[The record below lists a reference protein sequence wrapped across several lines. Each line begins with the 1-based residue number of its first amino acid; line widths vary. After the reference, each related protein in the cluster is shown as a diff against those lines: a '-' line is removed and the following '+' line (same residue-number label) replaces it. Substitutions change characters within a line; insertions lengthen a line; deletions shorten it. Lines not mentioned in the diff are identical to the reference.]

1 MADNHYALAMYDIR
15 GKQDYIY
22 KSNKMKEIIGA
33 SYIIRDCFNDHLYP
47 AAKECSQK
55 GLFHYQSE
63 RNADFCRKRFEQH
76 LSEGYIGEVV
86 YDGGGN
92 FFVLYQDAKSY
103 REVNQRF
110 YKRVLE
116 GTYSLRVLTSYIEGV
131 DFDHYADDQSKL
143 YACHRK
149 REQRETLMSPVN
161 ALPVVQVD
169 YRSFLP
175 LADQHEVAAGQKQK
189 VSYES
194 KRKYEKY
201 ECVMAAN
208 SKDRVVEGERIL
220 DKLVTKKGEE
230 SLLAVIYI
238 DGNNMGAQVER
249 CLEETDS
256 CYEASIKALRSF
268 SEGIQK
274 HYIDDRIQEV
284 DRLLKERSK
293 HGRRF
298 IVYAG
303 DEITFI
309 CNARDAYDVA
319 TEYLR
324 KLSESGGQDA
334 LRSSC
339 AGIAVFHSHVPF
351 ADAYRIAEECCE
363 SGKKLMKE
371 EQISHAS
378 LLDYHYC
385 QGAIGT
391 SLEDIRC
398 QEETSAVSRPW
409 FMQHEVCEKDSK
421 GLVRG
426 QYVTKELV
434 SEMKAQLQNVG
445 RSNIKTLLFS
455 AKKSMADFRMETE
468 RIKAHQK
475 EKDIDFSL
483 GGKLDETQQRNLIY
497 DMMVVY
503 DLWFRS
509 GE

>member
-1 MADNHYALAMYDIR
+1 MADNNYVLAMYDIR
-15 GKQDYIY
+15 GKQEYIY

-33 SYIIRDCFNDHLYP
+33 SYIIRDCFKDHLYP
-47 AAKECSQK
+47 AAKECSK
-55 GLFHYQSE
+55 EGLFDYQGECDAAFSRGNFE
-63 RNADFCRKRFEQH
+63 RH
-76 LSEGYIGEVV
+76 LSKGYIGEVV

-92 FFVLYQDAKSY
+92 FFVLYQNAESY
-103 REVNQRF
+103 RRVNQRF

-131 DFDHYADDQSKL
+131 NFDHYTEDRKKL

-149 REQRETLMSPVN
+149 REQRETLMPPVN
-161 ALPVVQVD
+161 ALPIVQVD

-175 LADQHEVAAGQKQK
+175 LADQHEVAAGQKRK

-201 ECVMAAN
+201 ERIMAAD
-208 SKDRVVEGERIL
+208 SKDRIVEGERLL

-249 CLEETDS
+249 CLEGTAS

-268 SEGIQK
+268 SEEIQR
-274 HYIDDRIQEV
+274 HYIDDRIEDV
-284 DRLLKERSK
+284 DKRLKERSK

-319 TEYLR
+319 AEYLE
-324 KLSESGGQDA
+324 KLSESGGQGTS
-334 LRSSC
+334 RSSC
-339 AGIAVFHSHVPF
+339 AGIAIFHSHMPF

-363 SGKKLMKE
+363 SGKKLMKK
-371 EQISHAS
+371 EQIADAS
-378 LLDYHYC
+378 LLDFHYC

-391 SLEDIRC
+391 SLEDIRRR
-398 QEETSAVSRPW
+398 EETEDVSRPW
-409 FMQHEVCEKDSK
+409 FMQHEACEKDIN
-421 GLVRG
+421 GLVQGR
-426 QYVTKELV
+426 YVTKELV
-434 SEMKAQLQNVG
+434 SEMKAQLQKAG

-455 AKKSMADFRMETE
+455 AKKGMADFRMETE
-468 RIKAHQK
+468 RIKAHQQEK
-475 EKDIDFSL
+475 EIDFSL
-483 GGKLDETQQRNLIY
+483 GGKLDEALQRRLIY
-497 DMMVVY
+497 DMMIAY
-503 DLWFRS
+503 DLWFSR
-509 GE
+509 EE

>member
-1 MADNHYALAMYDIR
+1 MTDNSYVLAMYDIR
-15 GKQDYIY
+15 GKQEYIY

-33 SYIIRDCFNDHLYP
+33 SYIIRDCFEDHLYP
-47 AAKECSQK
+47 AARECSQK
-55 GLFHYQSE
+55 GLFNYQNE
-63 RNADFCRKRFEQH
+63 HNADFSRVDFERH

-92 FFVLYQDAKSY
+92 FFVLYQDVKAY
-103 REVNQRF
+103 RRVNQRF

-116 GTYSLRVLTSYIEGV
+116 GTYSLRVLTSYMEGV
-131 DFDHYADDQSKL
+131 DFEHYAEDQKKL

-149 REQRETLMSPVN
+149 REQRETLMPPVN

-175 LADQHEVAAGQKQK
+175 LADQHEVAVGQKRK

-201 ECVMAAN
+201 EHVMTAG
-208 SKDRVVEGERIL
+208 SKDRIVEGERIL
-220 DKLVTKKGEE
+220 DKLITKKGEE

-249 CLEETDS
+249 CLEGIAP

-268 SEGIQK
+268 SEEIQK
-274 HYIDDRIQEV
+274 HYIDERIEDV
-284 DRLLKERSK
+284 DKLLKKHSR

-309 CNARDAYDVA
+309 CNARDAYNVA
-319 TEYLR
+319 TEYLQ

-334 LRSSC
+334 SRSSC
-339 AGIAVFHSHVPF
+339 AGIAIFHSHMSF

-371 EQISHAS
+371 EQILNAS

-398 QEETSAVSRPW
+398 REETEHVSRPW
-409 FMQHEVCEKDSK
+409 FMQHEACEKDSN
-421 GLVRG
+421 GLVKG
-426 QYVTKELV
+426 SYVTKELV
-434 SEMKAQLQNVG
+434 SDMKEQLQKAG
-445 RSNIKTLLFS
+445 RSNIKKLLFS
-455 AKKSMADFRMETE
+455 AKKSMADFHMETE
-468 RIKAHQK
+468 RIKAHQQGK
-475 EKDIDFSL
+475 EIDFSL
-483 GGKLDETQQRNLIY
+483 GGKLDEALQRRLIY
-497 DMMVVY
+497 DMMLVY
-503 DLWFRS
+503 DLWFS
-509 GE
+509 PGE